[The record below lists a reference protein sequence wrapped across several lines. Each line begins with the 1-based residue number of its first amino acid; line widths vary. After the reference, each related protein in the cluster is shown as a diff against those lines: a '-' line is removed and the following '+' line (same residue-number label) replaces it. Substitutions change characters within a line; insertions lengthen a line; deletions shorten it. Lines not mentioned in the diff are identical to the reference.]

1 MRGGLPPPA
10 AGGGAGHGGYLWP
23 GAAPADAPPRPAARG
38 GPCVPAAAARGKL
51 PEPPDPPPSPLRSP
65 PPLLLEEPPVPQNH
79 PALGRRPRES
89 GRSAGSG
96 SSGCGESLPWA
107 GGAGD
112 SRGRESIYGWITK
125 RDSHFGSKIPVW
137 VILGWLVFVDVETGF
152 YIGRMRLKKCQ
163 KFQENVDVIFML
175 LQVQKSPVG
184 IRLSESTWLQ
194 FRG

>member
-1 MRGGLPPPA
+1 M
-10 AGGGAGHGGYLWP
+10 AGGCPRRRPSPARRPRGALRPGGS
-23 GAAPADAPPRPAARG
+23 GSREAPRAPRPTS
-38 GPCVPAAAARGKL
+38 L
-51 PEPPDPPPSPLRSP
+51 PSPLP